1 MNPIY
6 HLPHYLLK
14 RQVFSFT
21 VTFRL
26 FDDYGR
32 QLMYSRQKMFKLRED
47 IRVYAD
53 ESRTQELLY
62 IQARSAIDFSAAYD
76 IYDSLEQVKVGVLRR
91 RGWQSMVRDAWEIL
105 DPWDRPVGILQ
116 EDSQGRALLRRF
128 LLGSLLPQDYDLL
141 INNSRVADYKQ
152 RFNLFRYEMDLFLQE
167 NTQGWLD
174 PRLAISLAILLAA
187 IEGRK
192 N

>member
-6 HLPHYLLK
+6 LLPHYFLK

-21 VTFRL
+21 GTFRI

-32 QLMYSRQKMFKLRED
+32 LLMFSRQKMFKLKED
-47 IRVYAD
+47 IRVYTD
-53 ESRTQELLY
+53 ENRTQELLY
-62 IQARSAIDFSAAYD
+62 IQARNVIDFSAAYD

-141 INNSRVADYKQ
+141 INNTRVADFKQ
-152 RFNLFRYEMDLFLQE
+152 RFHLFRYEMDLYLHE

-174 PRLAISLAILLAA
+174 PRLAICLAILLAA
-187 IEGRK
+187 IEGRQ

>member
-6 HLPHYLLK
+6 QLPHYLLK

-21 VTFRL
+21 GTFRL

-47 IRVYAD
+47 IRVYSD
-53 ESRTQELLY
+53 ENRTQELLY
-62 IQARSAIDFSAAYD
+62 IQARSAIDFSASYD

-141 INNSRVADYKQ
+141 INNTRVADFKQ
-152 RFNLFRYEMDLFLQE
+152 RFNIFRYEMDLFLQE

-174 PRLAISLAILLAA
+174 PRLAISLVILLAA
-187 IEGRK
+187 IEGRQ